1 MKFRRTFHKEFQRR
15 IDRESTNILPLA
27 NSLVKGTIKC
37 HAQCIKMRFLKKSL
51 VTNMFLDEIKP
62 ANAKI

>member
-37 HAQCIKMRFLKKSL
+37 YAQCIKMLFLKNVL
-51 VTNMFLDEIKP
+51 VTIMFLDEIKP